1 MTAPLTQ
8 PGTAPAAL
16 AATLLQGAP
25 RAPLPVATIW
35 RRKLIALWTERR
47 YQAALRQ
54 RDRNDRRCRALARD
68 YRRARVALMGARG
81 LL

>member
-1 MTAPLTQ
+1 MTDQPTQ

-16 AATLLQGAP
+16 ASHLLQGAP
-25 RAPLPVATIW
+25 HAPMPAATIW
-35 RRKLIALWTERR
+35 RRRIVALWIERR

-54 RDRNDRRCRALARD
+54 RDRNERRCRTLARES
-68 YRRARVALMGARG
+68 RRARVALMGARG